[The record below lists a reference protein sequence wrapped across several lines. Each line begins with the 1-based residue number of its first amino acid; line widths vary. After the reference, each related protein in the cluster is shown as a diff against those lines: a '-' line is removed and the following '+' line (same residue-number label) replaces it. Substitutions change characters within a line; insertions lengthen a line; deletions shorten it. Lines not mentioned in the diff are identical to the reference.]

1 MKINE
6 IFLSIEGEGKRTGLP
21 AVFIRAFGC
30 NLSCPHCDTQ
40 YACKGED
47 YKEMSVDD
55 IVDEVLSYG
64 VDRATFTGGEPLI
77 QPDADKLISRLRIE
91 GIEVNVETNGA
102 VPLMDSAFRSN
113 SYFYTMDWKSISSE
127 MSDRM
132 ISDNLYKLGEQDILK
147 FVVGTEED
155 LNQMNDILSQLE
167 KELLSYG
174 AKIEFQVYV
183 SPIFGE
189 IEPEEIVEYVLKNH
203 LNNVHVQVQLHKVI
217 WDLDKRGV

>member
-30 NLSCPHCDTQ
+30 NLSCPYCDTQ
-40 YACKGED
+40 YACKGSD

-55 IVDEVLSYG
+55 IIDEVLTYD
-64 VDRATFTGGEPLI
+64 VPRVTFTGGEPLI
-77 QPDADKLISRLRIE
+77 QPDADELINRLRVE

-102 VPLMDSAFRSN
+102 VPLIDSAFRSN
-113 SYFYTMDWKSISSE
+113 SYFYTMDWKSISSG
-127 MSDRM
+127 MSDKM
-132 ISDNLYKLGEQDILK
+132 IPDNLYKLGEQDVLK
-147 FVVGTEED
+147 FVVSTEED
-155 LNQMNDILSQLE
+155 LNQMKDILSQLE
-167 KELLSYG
+167 KELLPYD

-189 IEPEEIVEYVLKNH
+189 IEPKEIVKYVLQNH
-203 LNNVHVQVQLHKVI
+203 LNEVHVQVQLHKVI
-217 WDLDKRGV
+217 WNPDQRGV

>member
-21 AVFIRAFGC
+21 AVFIRTFGC
-30 NLSCPHCDTQ
+30 QLCCPYCDTQ

-47 YKEMSVDD
+47 YKEMSVDN
-55 IVDEVLSYG
+55 IVDEVLTYG
-64 VDRATFTGGEPLI
+64 VNRVTFTGGEPLI
-77 QPDADKLISRLRIE
+77 QPDADELINRLRVE

-113 SYFYTMDWKSISSE
+113 SYFYTMDWKSISSG
-127 MSDRM
+127 MSDKM
-132 ISDNLYKLGEQDILK
+132 IPDNLYKLGEQDVLK
-147 FVVGTEED
+147 FVVSTEED
-155 LNQMNDILSQLE
+155 LNQMKDILSQLE

-189 IEPEEIVEYVLKNH
+189 IEPKELVEYVLKNH

-217 WDLDKRGV
+217 WDPDKRGV